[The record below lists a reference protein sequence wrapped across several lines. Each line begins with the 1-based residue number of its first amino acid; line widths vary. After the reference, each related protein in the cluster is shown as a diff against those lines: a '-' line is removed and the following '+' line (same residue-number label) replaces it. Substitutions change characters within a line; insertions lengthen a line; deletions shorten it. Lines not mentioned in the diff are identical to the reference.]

1 MMTINFTNKFELNF
15 RDLEEF
21 EQLKTAVIISRNDL
35 LIKGINEDFLLAR
48 NEDASEVI
56 LQIND
61 NMLKS
66 ILQILCFMSLGK
78 GEE

>member
-1 MMTINFTNKFELNF
+1 MMAINFTNKFELNF
-15 RDLEEF
+15 RDIEEF

-35 LIKGINEDFLLAR
+35 KIKGINEDFLLAR
-48 NEDASEVI
+48 NDDASEVT

-61 NMLKS
+61 NMLKN
-66 ILQILCFMSLGK
+66 IIELLCFMSLGK

>member
-1 MMTINFTNKFELNF
+1 MMTINFTNTFELNF

-35 LIKGINEDFLLAR
+35 KIKGINEDFLLAR
-48 NEDASEVI
+48 NEDASEVT

-66 ILQILCFMSLGK
+66 IIQFLCFMSLGK
-78 GEE
+78 GEQ

>member
-35 LIKGINEDFLLAR
+35 LIKGINEDFLLPR